1 VEVGGSKS
9 VVFCG
14 GSTYK
19 VCMCFDRFCFFTGFG
34 ESQYDAIL
42 SQGMFYLRVGLGPVA
57 LGPPN
62 TDRASSPINSP
73 GVGTGLGTLNNG
85 Y

>member
-1 VEVGGSKS
+1 VWYFVAVLHTKFACVLTVSAFS
-9 VVFCG
+9 Q
-14 GSTYK
+14 
-19 VCMCFDRFCFFTGFG
+19 GFG